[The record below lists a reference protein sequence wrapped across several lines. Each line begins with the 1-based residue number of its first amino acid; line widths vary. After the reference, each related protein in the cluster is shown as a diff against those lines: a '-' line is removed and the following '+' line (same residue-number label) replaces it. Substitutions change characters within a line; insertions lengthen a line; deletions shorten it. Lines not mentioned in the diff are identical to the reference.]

1 MKDDCNILLLSY
13 KNNNKKSL
21 YSQLP
26 KSINIISLD
35 QMCLVVKLTFCRNVK
50 ETDLIDL
57 ELLFLHLGF
66 LFSLEFSNLSVSV
79 LGNEIPIKHK

>member
-1 MKDDCNILLLSY
+1 MYYVPVPGCSVSRIL
-13 KNNNKKSL
+13 
-21 YSQLP
+21 
-26 KSINIISLD
+26 I
-35 QMCLVVKLTFCRNVK
+35 TFCRNVK

-57 ELLFLHLGF
+57 EWLFLHLGF

>member
-57 ELLFLHLGF
+57 EWLFLHLGF

-79 LGNEIPIKHK
+79 QVNEIPIKHK

>member
-21 YSQLP
+21 YSPLA
-26 KSINIISLD
+26 KSKNIISLD
-35 QMCLVVKLTFCRNVK
+35 EMCLVVKFTFCRNVK

-57 ELLFLHLGF
+57 EWLFLHLGF
-66 LFSLEFSNLSVSV
+66 LFSLEFSNLFVSV
-79 LGNEIPIKHK
+79 LGNGILIKHK